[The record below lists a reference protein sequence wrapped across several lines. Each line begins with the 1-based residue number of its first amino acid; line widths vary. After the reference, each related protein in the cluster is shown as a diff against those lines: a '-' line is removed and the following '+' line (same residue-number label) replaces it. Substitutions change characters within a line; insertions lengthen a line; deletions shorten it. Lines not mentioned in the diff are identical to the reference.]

1 MVIVVLLVARVPPLE
16 RAIGQGRLVGW
27 HRRLGPWPPYLLA
40 GHAVFI
46 TVGTAR
52 AAHDGV
58 LHQLRQLLWTYP
70 RAVAATAGG
79 ALLIAAGVTSYRL
92 ARRRM
97 AYETYHRLRVTTG
110 DAMKARYGP
119 AQVRVTVSNGKI
131 MKIEAVQ
138 LQNGDAKSRAISSKA
153 APILQ
158 QSVLAKQTA
167 AVDTVSGATYTSLSY
182 EASLQSAL
190 DKAAFKA
197 PDDSTASTDVSQLQ

>member
-1 MVIVVLLVARVPPLE
+1 MRRAPIVTSAT
-16 RAIGQGRLVGW
+16 
-27 HRRLGPWPPYLLA
+27 
-40 GHAVFI
+40 VF
-46 TVGTAR
+46 GTAAVLGFHAHS
-52 AAHDGV
+52 AAGPV
-58 LHQLRQLLWTYP
+58 
-70 RAVAATAGG
+70 ASAAATSTSAGSSG
-79 ALLIAAGVTSYRL
+79 SSAPSTSSTKSSSGTKT
-92 ARRRM
+92 A
-97 AYETYHRLRVTTG
+97 TG
-110 DAMKARYGP
+110 DAMQTRYGP

-138 LQNGDAKSRAISSKA
+138 LQNGDAKSQAISSNA

-197 PDDSTASTDVSQLQ
+197 PDGSTASTDVSQLQ